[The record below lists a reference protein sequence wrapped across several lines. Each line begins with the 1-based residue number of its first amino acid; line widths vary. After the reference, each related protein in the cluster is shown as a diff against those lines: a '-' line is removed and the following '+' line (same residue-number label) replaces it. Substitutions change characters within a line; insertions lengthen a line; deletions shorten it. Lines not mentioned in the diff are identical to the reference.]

1 MRLTDLVCIHQHRE
15 VEMSIRRLVLSA
27 AGMAAIAALLSAL
40 SPALPVMTGALA
52 HAQRTVDTAGPDAL
66 VLAAA
71 GLLAWAVWLWGAIG
85 LGLTALTAA
94 PGVLGAASSVVVRLV
109 LPAATRRAAAVLLGL
124 GLGVTPLVGTVS
136 VLVPTTASAAG
147 PATADAF
154 VADWPS
160 PASPAPAAAVPDWPS
175 TPPGPG
181 TPFMPGASPSG
192 RSDPHVVRRGEC
204 LWHIAADGLARGRA
218 ATPTDGE
225 IASAVQAWWTTNASV
240 IGPDPGR
247 LLPGQ
252 VLVPPAG
259 P

>member
-1 MRLTDLVCIHQHRE
+1 
-15 VEMSIRRLVLSA
+15 MSLRRLALSA
-27 AGMAAIAALLSAL
+27 AGMTAIGVLLSAL

-94 PGVLGAASSVVVRLV
+94 PGVLGATSSVVLRLF
-109 LPAATRRAAAVLLGL
+109 LPAAARRGAAVLLGL
-124 GLGVTPLVGTVS
+124 GLGAIPMVGTLS
-136 VLVPTTASAAG
+136 VLVPTSASAAG
-147 PATADAF
+147 PTTAEP
-154 VADWPS
+154 VVPDWPFPAS
-160 PASPAPAAAVPDWPS
+160 PSPAPAATVPDWPGS
-175 TPPGPG
+175 PQVSGP
-181 TPFMPGASPSG
+181 SPTG
-192 RSDPHVVRRGEC
+192 RSAAHVVLRGEC
-204 LWHIAADGLARGRA
+204 LWHIAADGLAQGRA

-225 IASAVQAWWTTNASV
+225 IAAAVRAWWTTNASV
-240 IGPDPGR
+240 IGPDPDR

>member
-1 MRLTDLVCIHQHRE
+1 
-15 VEMSIRRLVLSA
+15 MSIRRLALST
-27 AGMAAIAALLSAL
+27 AGMTAIGALLSVL

-94 PGVLGAASSVVVRLV
+94 PGVLGAASSVVLRLF
-109 LPAATRRAAAVLLGL
+109 LPAAARRGAAVLLGL
-124 GLGVTPLVGTVS
+124 GLGVAPMVATVS

-147 PATADAF
+147 PATADPG
-154 VADWPS
+154 VPDWPAPPS
-160 PASPAPAAAVPDWPS
+160 PAAVPDWPG
-175 TPPGPG
+175 TPP
-181 TPFMPGASPSG
+181 TTATSPTR
-192 RSDPHVVRRGEC
+192 RSDTHVVLRGEC
-204 LWHIAADGLARGRA
+204 LWHIASDGLARGRA

-225 IASAVQAWWTTNASV
+225 IAAAVHAWWTTNSSV
-240 IGPDPGR
+240 IGPDPDR

-252 VLVPPAG
+252 ALVPPAG

>member
-1 MRLTDLVCIHQHRE
+1 
-15 VEMSIRRLVLSA
+15 MSMRRLVLSA
-27 AGMAAIAALLSAL
+27 AGMAGIGVLLAAL

-94 PGVLGAASSVVVRLV
+94 PGVLGAASSIVLRLL
-109 LPAATRRAAAVLLGL
+109 LPTAARRGAAVLLGL

-136 VLVPTTASAAG
+136 VLVPTSASAAG
-147 PATADAF
+147 PATADP
-154 VADWPS
+154 VVPDWPFPAS
-160 PASPAPAAAVPDWPS
+160 PASPALATTVPDWPG
-175 TPPGPG
+175 PPPVPGP
-181 TPFMPGASPSG
+181 SPTG
-192 RSDPHVVRRGEC
+192 RSGSHVVLRGEC
-204 LWHIAADGLARGRA
+204 LWHIAADGLAQGGA

-225 IASAVQAWWTTNASV
+225 IAAAVHAWWTTNASV
-240 IGPDPGR
+240 IGPDPDH

-252 VLVPPAG
+252 VLVPPTG